1 MLGRMYYVHRV
12 LKPTFLTNSG
22 SKPRHQEIIQLE
34 MVGKRFIARGSSDL
48 SKVSR
53 SWMFTTKSTS
63 GLKKASLSNA
73 DVIVLDMEDS
83 VPMNK
88 KTEIRKVYR
97 MALHDGYFKGREVVV
112 RINRDEHIAEVL
124 KDIDLLGY
132 QEVSFMIPKC
142 SVNFSHMVDC
152 LLTNHETT
160 RGLPPNTFKL
170 MPIIECPSGLAEV
183 REIAL
188 SSQRN
193 RALLTGTADFSL
205 EAGSEEYSITGQS
218 FLAQV
223 VLAAKEAGLLAIA
236 GPYLYLDDFVGAER
250 HFKLMKG
257 LGFDG
262 VIVLTPSH
270 IQLANNVFRPSLE
283 ELRESRIIREAKENN
298 QSTVQFDVQK
308 SKMLAPLPTQAKAE
322 KVLSFEKECHIKDPR
337 DKSKLMP
344 VRILRDRGLQDSV
357 SIGQVITSDL
367 ELTLTETHRVQW
379 ESSFLTSSKLT
390 TSTVFAAQL
399 GLEQCTYP
407 LLFTNMLT
415 LGLCL
420 SKFTQSAVVHLGCYN
435 AIQLNPLKAG
445 DTVKTVCTIRNAR
458 HVTGQDG
465 QIKYTIV
472 ESRHELVNQDGVR
485 VFRTDTRTL
494 FPPLSIVDR
503 RENSEVGEDENITTP
518 HVLWKE
524 QILNHLSNSE
534 IRKTLEPTLGRIP
547 LLKPGDLLLHTDVKT
562 FGRSETTS
570 LCNMFRLT
578 NPHHHNSIRYTD
590 TEILIPGPLVTAGVV
605 SNTELDLG
613 KVLYEEYLCHEN
625 LNKVNPGDMIS
636 TLTYVISVES
646 VPESDVLEVVTVCH
660 IGVKN
665 TDLELLVDSEGG
677 VTRELFDGAA
687 RKPADFEE
695 ICVGQCPL
703 LYRKIVS
710 HVEREVLRLKP
721 TGEI

>member
-1 MLGRMYYVHRV
+1 MLGRMYHVRRV

-22 SKPRHQEIIQLE
+22 SKARHQEIKLME
-34 MVGKRFIARGSSDL
+34 MVGRRFIACGSSDL

-88 KTEIRKVYR
+88 KTEIREVYR
-97 MALHDGYFKGREVVV
+97 SALHDGYFKGREVVV

-124 KDIDLLGY
+124 KDIDLLGNP
-132 QEVSFMIPKC
+132 EISFMIPKC

-183 REIAL
+183 REIAC

-205 EAGSEEYSITGQS
+205 EAGSEEYSITGKS

-223 VLAAKEAGLLAIA
+223 VSAAKEAGLLAIA
-236 GPYLYLDDFVGAER
+236 GPYLHLDDFVGAER

-344 VRILRDRGLQDSV
+344 VRILRDRGLQGRV

-367 ELTLTETHRVQW
+367 ELTLTETHRVEW

-435 AIQLNPLKAG
+435 STQLSPLKAG
-445 DTVKTVCTIRNAR
+445 DTVKTVCTIKHAR
-458 HVTGQDG
+458 QVTGQDG
-465 QIKYTIV
+465 QIRNTIV

-494 FPPLSIVDR
+494 FPPLSIVER
-503 RENSEVGEDENITTP
+503 NEKSEVGDDATITTSR
-518 HVLWKE
+518 VLWKVK
-524 QILNHLSNSE
+524 ILNHFSNSE
-534 IRKTLEPTLGRIP
+534 IKTLEPTLRRTP

-570 LCNMFRLT
+570 LCNTFRLT
-578 NPHHHNSIRYTD
+578 NPHHHNTIRYTD
-590 TEILIPGPLVTAGVV
+590 TEILIPGPLVTGGVV

-613 KVLYEEYLCHEN
+613 EVLYEEYLCHEN

-636 TLTYVISVES
+636 TFTYVISVES
-646 VPESDVLEVVTVCH
+646 VPESDVLEVVTVRH

-665 TDLELLVDSEGG
+665 IDLELLVESEGG

-687 RKPADFEE
+687 RRPADFEE

-710 HVEREVLRLKP
+710 HVEREIVRFKP
-721 TGEI
+721 TSEI

>member
-1 MLGRMYYVHRV
+1 MLSRMYHVRRV
-12 LKPTFLTNSG
+12 LKPTLRSNSG
-22 SKPRHQEIIQLE
+22 SKHRLQEIMLME
-34 MVGKRFIARGSSDL
+34 MVGKRFMACGSSDL
-48 SKVSR
+48 SKASR

-63 GLKKASLSNA
+63 GLKNASLSNA
-73 DVIVLDMEDS
+73 DVLVLDMEDS

-88 KTEIRKVYR
+88 KTEIREVYR
-97 MALHDGYFKGREVVV
+97 SALHEAYFKGREVVV

-124 KDIDLLGY
+124 ADIDLLGNP
-132 QEVSFMIPKC
+132 EISFMIPKC
-142 SVNFSHMVDC
+142 SVIFSHMVDC

-160 RGLPPNTFKL
+160 RGLPQNTFKV
-170 MPIIECPSGLAEV
+170 MPIIECPAGLAEV
-183 REIAL
+183 REIAR

-205 EAGSEEYSITGQS
+205 EAGSEEYSMTGQS

-223 VLAAKEAGLLAIA
+223 VLAAKEAGLQAIA
-236 GPYLYLDDFVGAER
+236 GPYLHLDDFVGAER

-283 ELRESRIIREAKENN
+283 ELRESRIIREAKKNN
-298 QSTVQFDVQK
+298 QSTVQFEAQK
-308 SKMLAPLPTQAKAE
+308 SRMLAPLPTQAKAE

-337 DKSKLMP
+337 DKSEHMP

-357 SIGQVITSDL
+357 SIGHVITSDL

-390 TSTVFAAQL
+390 TSTLFAAQL

-407 LLFTNMLT
+407 LLLTNMLT

-420 SKFTQSAVVHLGCYN
+420 SKFTQSAVAHLGCYN
-435 AIQLNPLKAG
+435 STQLSPLKYG
-445 DTVKTVCTIRNAR
+445 DTVKTICTIRKAR
-458 HVTGQDG
+458 HVAGPDG
-465 QIKYTIV
+465 KIQYTIV

-503 RENSEVGEDENITTP
+503 NEKSEVGEDENITTP
-518 HVLWKE
+518 RVLWKE
-524 QILNHLSNSE
+524 KILNHFSNSE
-534 IRKTLEPTLGRIP
+534 IKKTLEPTLKRTP

-562 FGRSETTS
+562 FDRSETTS

-578 NPHHHNSIRYTD
+578 NSHHHNSIRYND
-590 TEILIPGPLVTAGVV
+590 REILIPGPLVTAGVV

-613 KVLYEEYLCHEN
+613 EVLLEEYVCHEN

-636 TLTYVISVES
+636 TLTHVISVES
-646 VPESDVLEVVTVCH
+646 VLESDVLEVVTVRH

-665 TDLELLVDSEGG
+665 TDLELLVESEGG
-677 VTRELFDGAA
+677 ITRELFDGAA

-695 ICVGQCPL
+695 ICVAQCPL

-710 HVEREVLRLKP
+710 HVEREIVRFKP